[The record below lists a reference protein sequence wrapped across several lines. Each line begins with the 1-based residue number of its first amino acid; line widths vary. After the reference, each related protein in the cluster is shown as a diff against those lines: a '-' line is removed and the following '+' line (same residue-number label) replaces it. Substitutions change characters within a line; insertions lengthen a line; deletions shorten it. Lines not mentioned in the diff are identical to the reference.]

1 MPASMSPF
9 VIFFVC
15 YDLPRFHQDG
25 KRWGKQCFC
34 CHETR
39 GSGFLHI
46 FLSTNA
52 GNLGPVTYPY
62 VLTCVSWWFR
72 HILWRN
78 KYWDLS
84 SIWICPYRLN
94 DPWPTRHI
102 SCLFVPIQVV
112 GLRYLGPEKP
122 MGSNGHVEITYVST
136 YFNLFSRGEPSELT
150 NTTLQKLDPSHAA
163 GDENFATIRSFTVS
177 GPSWSTQAILYRWLV
192 HRVLEIL
199 NVSQL

>member
-9 VIFFVC
+9 VYFCVLRPAKVPPRWQTLRETMFL
-15 YDLPRFHQDG
+15 LPWNIG
-25 KRWGKQCFC
+25 IGVL
-34 CHETR
+34 
-39 GSGFLHI
+39 GFLHI

-84 SIWICPYRLN
+84 PIWICPYRLN

-122 MGSNGHVEITYVST
+122 MGSNGHVEITYIST

-150 NTTLQKLDPSHAA
+150 NTTLQKLDPSHAT
-163 GDENFATIRSFTVS
+163 GDEDFATIRSFTVS
-177 GPSWSTQAILYRWLV
+177 GPSWSTQAIL
-192 HRVLEIL
+192 
-199 NVSQL
+199 